1 MKIFIP
7 NSNLLEFEFLVSE
20 STEARNLRTDYSIEN
35 VELDRNFF
43 FFQKNKNLYTKWNLN
58 WQSEYSKIE
67 RNFNV

>member
-43 FFQKNKNLYTKWNLN
+43 FFK
-58 WQSEYSKIE
+58 KIKIFTQ
-67 RNFNV
+67 NGI

>member
-35 VELDRNFF
+35 VELDRNF
-43 FFQKNKNLYTKWNLN
+43 QKNINLYTKWNLN